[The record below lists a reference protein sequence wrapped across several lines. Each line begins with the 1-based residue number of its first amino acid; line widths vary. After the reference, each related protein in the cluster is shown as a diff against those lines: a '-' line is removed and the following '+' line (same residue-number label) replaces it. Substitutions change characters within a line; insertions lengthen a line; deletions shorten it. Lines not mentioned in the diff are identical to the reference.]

1 MIHARLCQPIVIRA
15 RAHTTRPVAPRNRA
29 APSTVIARAPATAR
43 TQDRH
48 CTLAGLRPATSCPG
62 VQSRPARQPSGLGAI
77 GTGGDCPVKPG
88 NDACWMAGGISCRD
102 APSSLSS
109 PPHTRHRTGPTRD
122 CTRPQPSLHAPP
134 NRHCTLYACNPA
146 QRDSPAIW
154 GTTQPCYLCRRTP
167 GVSPLVTSMPRVI
180 ARTPATARAPTRH
193 CTLAGLRPAT
203 SCLCVQ
209 SRPARQPRSRRERRT
224 TPTCAAERPACRR
237 W

>member
-15 RAHTTRPVAPRNRA
+15 RAHTTRPLSPRNRA

-43 TQDRH
+43 TQNRH
-48 CTLAGLRPATSCPG
+48 CTLAGLRPATSCLC

-109 PPHTRHRTGPTRD
+109 PPHTRHRTRPTRD
-122 CTRPQPSLHAPP
+122 CTRPHPSLHA
-134 NRHCTLYACNPA
+134 L
-146 QRDSPAIW
+146 
-154 GTTQPCYLCRRTP
+154 G
-167 GVSPLVTSMPRVI
+167 
-180 ARTPATARAPTRH
+180 
-193 CTLAGLRPAT
+193 
-203 SCLCVQ
+203 VQ
-209 SRPARQPRSRRERRT
+209 SRPARQPRYLGDHRAVA
-224 TPTCAAERPACRR
+224 TCAAERPACRR